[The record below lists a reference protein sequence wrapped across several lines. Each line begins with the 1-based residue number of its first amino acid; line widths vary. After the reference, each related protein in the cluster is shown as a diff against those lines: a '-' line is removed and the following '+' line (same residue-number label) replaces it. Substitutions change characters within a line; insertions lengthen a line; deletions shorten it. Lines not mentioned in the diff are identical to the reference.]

1 LTPFETA
8 LFKWIC
14 KKAKIGEKINCKEL
28 RIKSEMYLTPEYV
41 TILADTSA
49 SNPEKVKKLGASL
62 EAAKKNPDKVV
73 RNVLEEVDRKCA
85 PKKSSGSTRKN
96 RKRNRST
103 RRR

>member
-8 LFKWIC
+8 LFKWLC
-14 KKAKIGEKINCKEL
+14 KKAKVGEKINCKNL
-28 RIKSEMYLTPEYV
+28 REKAKTYLTSEYV

-49 SNPEKVKKLGASL
+49 SNPEKAMKLGPSL
-62 EAAKKNPDKVV
+62 DAARANPNKVV
-73 RNVLEEVDRKCA
+73 RHVLEEVDRKCA